1 VRSPAGRVGG
11 PCVCCRTINAAASGK
26 EDSSGDGSS
35 GPATGGDDPSGLP
48 NLPNLYNPK
57 KVASPADAFEAP
69 EITVN
74 KHGQLTNGTYTL
86 DSAGM
91 DPHVNGTPGKSQ
103 FSFYVNSGQ
112 ATLDA
117 AAYADEY
124 GLWVGKSQ
132 GSGI

>member
-1 VRSPAGRVGG
+1 V
-11 PCVCCRTINAAASGK
+11 
-26 EDSSGDGSS
+26 
-35 GPATGGDDPSGLP
+35 
-48 NLPNLYNPK
+48 
-57 KVASPADAFEAP
+57 SPADAFEAP

-103 FSFYVNSGQ
+103 FGFYVNSGQ

-124 GLWVGKSQ
+124 GLWVGNKAKVPISNGIV
-132 GSGI
+132 GSLRDGTPTSWINVYRTRTGLYTDRQVTHHDKY